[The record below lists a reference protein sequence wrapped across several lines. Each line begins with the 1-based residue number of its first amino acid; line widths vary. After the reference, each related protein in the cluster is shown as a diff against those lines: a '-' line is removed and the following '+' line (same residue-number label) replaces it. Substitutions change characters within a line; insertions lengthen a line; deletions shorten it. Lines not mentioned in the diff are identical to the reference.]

1 MVRRTRAGLSRRADA
16 GCWLLHARL
25 LSCLLPS
32 SSFRA
37 RACAHFAGRR
47 GSAGLGLRLR
57 QSAESADLAPR
68 SHGPARGPLR
78 GKRRRRRAAALH
90 GFRVGSRGG
99 AGRRGSAGASPSR
112 DTGRPAIRGG
122 PASRKGRGSSE
133 EEVGR
138 HEPPAGSQQRG
149 VRSIEQRVSGI
160 RLRRSFGG
168 QVQHPIPSIRP
179 HFVRDST
186 MSDPA
191 RPPSPIRRAPAG
203 RQRLPIRV
211 RCCARASGAARRPR
225 ARCRRRRCRGRGS
238 ASARDGRPSAHRPS
252 NSRRRSCRCPG
263 SA

>member
-1 MVRRTRAGLSRRADA
+1 MVRRIRAGLSRRADA

-138 HEPPAGSQQRG
+138 HESPAGSQQRG

-160 RLRRSFGG
+160 QHPVSSIQHPAPLCAGFHNVRSGAPPEPDSARSGGAATVADPGQVLRSSQRRS
-168 QVQHPIPSIRP
+168 S
-179 HFVRDST
+179 
-186 MSDPA
+186 
-191 RPPSPIRRAPAG
+191 
-203 RQRLPIRV
+203 
-211 RCCARASGAARRPR
+211 
-225 ARCRRRRCRGRGS
+225 S
-238 ASARDGRPSAHRPS
+238 AS
-252 NSRRRSCRCPG
+252 RSLPTPTL
-263 SA
+263 